1 MARLVAGLAL
11 LFFGVFFVAYSAAYF
26 ITCFILDIED

>member
-11 LFFGVFFVAYSAAYF
+11 LFFGVFSFSYF
-26 ITCFILDIED
+26 ITGLILDIED